1 MFGEK
6 AGSQPGFFTKHP
18 EEFAAA
24 GSRKALLR
32 SSAFIQG
39 LFVIQ

>member
-6 AGSQPGFFTKHP
+6 AAVPAFSPNIQKN
-18 EEFAAA
+18 FAAY

-32 SSAFIQG
+32 SPEATQRG
-39 LFVIQ
+39 